1 MGKTKHKV
9 KFQIYV
15 FIKCLEPLRRAR
27 LKSKMVIINFCSGN
41 LLEWFNPPIYLQKK
55 NEIMFRIMILMQFNI
70 FAILIFCGSE
80 WMPHR
85 LLKHFDVFQWTCAVH
100 MQCSL
105 FSPVLFS
112 FNHGCIGFRSI
123 LNFART
129 TEVKEKIQFLI
140 IKC

>member
-1 MGKTKHKV
+1 MGKTKHKA
-9 KFQIYV
+9 KFQMYV
-15 FIKCLEPLRRAR
+15 FIKYLEPLRRAR
-27 LKSKMVIINFCSGN
+27 LKSKMVISYSAVAIFWSDSIHRFICR
-41 LLEWFNPPIYLQKK
+41 KK

-112 FNHGCIGFRSI
+112 FNHGCIRFRSI

>member
-1 MGKTKHKV
+1 MYLSSIWNHCVGRGWK
-9 KFQIYV
+9 
-15 FIKCLEPLRRAR
+15 AR
-27 LKSKMVIINFCSGN
+27 WWSVILQWQSSGVIQSTD
-41 LLEWFNPPIYLQKK
+41 LSAEKK

-70 FAILIFCGSE
+70 FAILKFCGSE

-112 FNHGCIGFRSI
+112 FNHGCIRFRSI